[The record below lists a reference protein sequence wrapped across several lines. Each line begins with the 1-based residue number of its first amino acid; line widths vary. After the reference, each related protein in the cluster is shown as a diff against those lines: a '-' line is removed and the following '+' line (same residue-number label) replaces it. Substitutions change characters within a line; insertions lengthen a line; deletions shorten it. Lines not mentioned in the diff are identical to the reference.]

1 LSKPGET
8 GSLRDVTEPGLPV
21 VCATIAL
28 PPGVDARLRKVADLR
43 LIAPPATQ
51 ERVAPHLA
59 TAEGILC
66 SALFPIDAAL
76 MDAAPRLR
84 VVSNFGVGFN
94 NVDLDEATRRDIAV
108 CNTPDVLSA
117 AVADLTLAMILA
129 VSRRI
134 VANAAYVQ
142 GGGWSRGAPAV
153 PLGFDVGG
161 RTLGIVGFGRIGRAV
176 ADRARAFGM
185 RVLHHDMVR
194 EPGPGYDFADYRD
207 LDDLLRE
214 SDIVTLHVNLTPKT
228 HHLIGA
234 RELALMKPTACIVN
248 TSRGPVI
255 DQPALVAALRD
266 GTIAAAALDVLE
278 TEPPSA
284 ADPILALPNVLV
296 LPHIGSATV
305 ETRAA
310 MLDLAVRNL
319 EAVITG
325 EHPPACVNPAALDR
339 ALQRR

>member
-1 LSKPGET
+1 VT
-8 GSLRDVTEPGLPV
+8 GRGLPV
-21 VCATIAL
+21 VCVTIAL
-28 PPGVDARLRKVADLR
+28 PQEVEERLRRVVDLR
-43 LIAPPATQ
+43 LVPPPAAPETL
-51 ERVAPHLA
+51 APHLA
-59 TAEGILC
+59 AAEGILC
-66 SALFPIDAAL
+66 SALFPIDTAF

-84 VVSNFGVGFN
+84 VVANFGVGFN
-94 NVDLDEATRRDIAV
+94 NVDLEGATGRGIAV

-134 VANAAYVQ
+134 VESAAYVH
-142 GGGWSRGAPAV
+142 GGGWSAGAPAV

-161 RTLGIVGFGRIGRAV
+161 RTLGVVGFGRIGRAV

-185 RVLHHDMVR
+185 RIVYHDLFRVA
-194 EPGPGYDFADYRD
+194 GSGYADCHYRD

-214 SDIVTLHVNLTPKT
+214 SDIVTLHVNLTPET
-228 HHLIGA
+228 RHLVGA
-234 RELALMKPTACIVN
+234 RELALMKPSASIVN

-255 DQPALVAALRD
+255 DQPALVAALRE
-266 GTIAAAALDVLE
+266 GRLAAAALDVLE
-278 TEPPSA
+278 TEPPLA
-284 ADPILALPNVLV
+284 DDPILSLPNVLL
-296 LPHIGSATV
+296 LPHVGSATV

-325 EHPPACVNPAALDR
+325 RRPPACVNPEALDR
-339 ALQRR
+339 ALRRT